1 MKGIPIPAD
10 PFGERGPGAHL
21 RQAREAANI
30 SADKISASLLLGS
43 KTIEALEADSFDRL
57 PAPTFVRG
65 YLRSY
70 ARLLGLPAG
79 PILEM
84 YDRHGFQPPSLALG
98 VAETPQAHTSD
109 TVVRL
114 VTYAVGVVLVLL
126 VGLWWHSQ
134 GGAGFDISGDLFD
147 WSSDPAL
154 DPSLPAVEAP
164 GTAPV
169 GSEPITTAPG
179 QPSESLQDYEPPA
192 PSPAEDAAS
201 GDIAADG
208 PVPADGEAGG
218 EPIAM
223 APGQSSE
230 SSQDDGPL
238 APSPAEGAASGD
250 IAADGPVP
258 ADGEAGGEPIAM
270 APGQSSESSQDDDPL
285 APSPT
290 EGAASDNI
298 AADGPVP
305 AEAVVPETMTGR
317 ETSTTPAPQSDV
329 ATGADPNA
337 EAGSAGAD
345 GENTPAPDGTDRADA
360 ASESGSVTLPAMT
373 PPAVPDTAQSGLV
386 LEFPHESWVEVYDRE
401 RTRLFFGLV
410 QPGRVLNINGAQPL
424 DVLLGFG
431 KDVRVTVDGE
441 AFDHTPYMKH
451 GVARFNIGAG
461 PTLDTETA
469 EFAEST
475 APAAADSP
483 AATSPPPSARP
494 MNQ

>member
-30 SADKISASLLLGS
+30 SADKIAASLLLDP
-43 KTIEALEADSFDRL
+43 KIIEALEADSFDRL

-65 YLRSY
+65 YLRGY

-84 YDRHGFQPPSLALG
+84 YDRHGFQPPPLALG

-114 VTYAVGVVLVLL
+114 VTYAVGAVLVLL

-154 DPSLPAVEAP
+154 DPSLPTVEAP
-164 GTAPV
+164 GTAPMD
-169 GSEPITTAPG
+169 GESITTAPG
-179 QPSESLQDYEPPA
+179 QLSESLQDYEPP
-192 PSPAEDAAS
+192 PAEDAAS
-201 GDIAADG
+201 GDIAAVG

-238 APSPAEGAASGD
+238 APSPTEGAASGD
-250 IAADGPVP
+250 IAAV
-258 ADGEAGGEPIAM
+258 
-270 APGQSSESSQDDDPL
+270 
-285 APSPT
+285 
-290 EGAASDNI
+290 
-298 AADGPVP
+298 GPVP
-305 AEAVVPETMTGR
+305 AEAVVPETMTDR

-345 GENTPAPDGTDRADA
+345 GEDAPAPDGTDRADA

-431 KDVRVTVDGE
+431 TDVRVTVDGE

-451 GVARFNIGAG
+451 GVARFTIGAD

-469 EFAEST
+469 ESAEST
-475 APAAADSP
+475 APVAADSP
-483 AATSPPPSARP
+483 ATTSPPPSARP

>member
-30 SADKISASLLLGS
+30 SADKIAASLLLDP
-43 KTIEALEADSFDRL
+43 KIIEALEADSFDRL

-65 YLRSY
+65 YLRGY

-84 YDRHGFQPPSLALG
+84 YDRHGFQPPPLDSG
-98 VAETPQAHTSD
+98 VAEMPQAHTSD

-114 VTYAVGVVLVLL
+114 VTYAVGAVLVLL

-134 GGAGFDISGDLFD
+134 GGEGFDISGDLFD

-154 DPSLPAVEAP
+154 DPSLAAAEAP

-169 GSEPITTAPG
+169 G
-179 QPSESLQDYEPPA
+179 
-192 PSPAEDAAS
+192 
-201 GDIAADG
+201 
-208 PVPADGEAGG
+208 G

-223 APGQSSE
+223 APTSRQSRE

-238 APSPAEGAASGD
+238 APSPTEGAASGD

-258 ADGEAGGEPIAM
+258 A
-270 APGQSSESSQDDDPL
+270 
-285 APSPT
+285 
-290 EGAASDNI
+290 
-298 AADGPVP
+298 
-305 AEAVVPETMTGR
+305 EAVLPETMTGR
-317 ETSTTPAPQSDV
+317 ETSTTPAPQSD
-329 ATGADPNA
+329 AAAGADPNA

-345 GENTPAPDGTDRADA
+345 GEESPAPDGTDRADA
-360 ASESGSVTLPAMT
+360 ASESGSVTLPAVT

-410 QPGRVLNINGAQPL
+410 QPGRVLNINGAQPF

-431 KDVRVTVDGE
+431 TDVRVTVDGE

-475 APAAADSP
+475 APAATDSP

>member
-30 SADKISASLLLGS
+30 SADKIAASLLLDP
-43 KTIEALEADSFDRL
+43 KIIEALEADSFDRL

-65 YLRSY
+65 YLRGY

-84 YDRHGFQPPSLALG
+84 YDRHGFQPPPLDSG

-114 VTYAVGVVLVLL
+114 VTYAVGAVLVLL

-134 GGAGFDISGDLFD
+134 GGEGFDISGDLFG

-154 DPSLPAVEAP
+154 DPSLAAAEAP

-169 GSEPITTAPG
+169 GGEPITTARG
-179 QPSESLQDYEPPA
+179 RPSESLQDYEPPA
-192 PSPAEDAAS
+192 PSPAEGAAS
-201 GDIAADG
+201 GDIAAVG

-238 APSPAEGAASGD
+238 APSPTEGAASGD
-250 IAADGPVP
+250 IAAV
-258 ADGEAGGEPIAM
+258 
-270 APGQSSESSQDDDPL
+270 
-285 APSPT
+285 
-290 EGAASDNI
+290 
-298 AADGPVP
+298 GPVP
-305 AEAVVPETMTGR
+305 AEAVVPETMTDR
-317 ETSTTPAPQSDV
+317 ETSTTPAPQSEV

-345 GENTPAPDGTDRADA
+345 GEDTPAPDGTDRADA
-360 ASESGSVTLPAMT
+360 ASESGSVTLPAVT

-410 QPGRVLNINGAQPL
+410 QPGRVLNINGAQPF

-431 KDVRVTVDGE
+431 TDVRVTVDGE

-469 EFAEST
+469 ESAEST
-475 APAAADSP
+475 APAATDSP

>member
-30 SADKISASLLLGS
+30 SADKIAASLLLDP
-43 KTIEALEADSFDRL
+43 KIIEALEADSFDRL

-65 YLRSY
+65 YLRGY

-84 YDRHGFQPPSLALG
+84 YDRHGFQPPPLDSG
-98 VAETPQAHTSD
+98 VAEMPQAHTSD

-114 VTYAVGVVLVLL
+114 VTYAVGAVLVLL

-134 GGAGFDISGDLFD
+134 GGEGFDISGDLFD

-154 DPSLPAVEAP
+154 DPSLAAAEAP

-169 GSEPITTAPG
+169 
-179 QPSESLQDYEPPA
+179 
-192 PSPAEDAAS
+192 
-201 GDIAADG
+201 
-208 PVPADGEAGG
+208 GG

-223 APGQSSE
+223 APGQSRE

-238 APSPAEGAASGD
+238 APSPTEGAASGD

-258 ADGEAGGEPIAM
+258 A
-270 APGQSSESSQDDDPL
+270 
-285 APSPT
+285 
-290 EGAASDNI
+290 
-298 AADGPVP
+298 
-305 AEAVVPETMTGR
+305 EAVLPETMTGR
-317 ETSTTPAPQSDV
+317 ETSTTPAPQSD
-329 ATGADPNA
+329 AAAGADPNA

-345 GENTPAPDGTDRADA
+345 GEESPAPDGTDRADA
-360 ASESGSVTLPAMT
+360 ASESGSVTLPAVT

-410 QPGRVLNINGAQPL
+410 QPGRVLNINGAQPF

-431 KDVRVTVDGE
+431 TDVRVTVDGE

-475 APAAADSP
+475 APAATDSP

>member
-30 SADKISASLLLGS
+30 SADKMAASLLLGP

-84 YDRHGFQPPSLALG
+84 YDRHGFQPPPLALG

-114 VTYAVGVVLVLL
+114 VTYAVGAVLVLL

-134 GGAGFDISGDLFD
+134 GGEGFDISGDLFD

-164 GTAPV
+164 GTTPV

-179 QPSESLQDYEPPA
+179 QSSESLQDYEPP
-192 PSPAEDAAS
+192 
-201 GDIAADG
+201 
-208 PVPADGEAGG
+208 
-218 EPIAM
+218 
-223 APGQSSE
+223 
-230 SSQDDGPL
+230 

-250 IAADGPVP
+250 IAADGPLPV
-258 ADGEAGGEPIAM
+258 DGEAGGEPIAM
-270 APGQSSESSQDDDPL
+270 APGQPSESSQDDGPL

-290 EGAASDNI
+290 EGAASGNI

-305 AEAVVPETMTGR
+305 AEAVVPQTMTGR

-329 ATGADPNA
+329 ATGADPDA
-337 EAGSAGAD
+337 EAGSAGTD
-345 GENTPAPDGTDRADA
+345 GEDTPAPDGTDRADA
-360 ASESGSVTLPAMT
+360 TSESGSVTLPAMT
-373 PPAVPDTAQSGLV
+373 PPALPDTAQSGLV

-451 GVARFNIGAG
+451 GVTRFKIGAG

-469 EFAEST
+469 EFTEST

>member
-30 SADKISASLLLGS
+30 SADKMAASLLLGP

-84 YDRHGFQPPSLALG
+84 YDRHGFQPPPLALG

-114 VTYAVGVVLVLL
+114 VTYAVGAVLVLL

-134 GGAGFDISGDLFD
+134 GGEGFDISGDLFD

-179 QPSESLQDYEPPA
+179 QSSESLQDYEPP
-192 PSPAEDAAS
+192 
-201 GDIAADG
+201 
-208 PVPADGEAGG
+208 
-218 EPIAM
+218 
-223 APGQSSE
+223 
-230 SSQDDGPL
+230 

-250 IAADGPVP
+250 IAADGPLPV
-258 ADGEAGGEPIAM
+258 DGEAGGEPIAM
-270 APGQSSESSQDDDPL
+270 APGQPSESSQDDGPL

-290 EGAASDNI
+290 EGAASGNI

-305 AEAVVPETMTGR
+305 AEAVVPQTMTGR

-329 ATGADPNA
+329 ATGADPDA
-337 EAGSAGAD
+337 EAGSAGTD
-345 GENTPAPDGTDRADA
+345 GEDTPAPDGTDRADA
-360 ASESGSVTLPAMT
+360 TSESGSVTLPAMT
-373 PPAVPDTAQSGLV
+373 PPALPDTAQSGLV

-451 GVARFNIGAG
+451 GVTRFKIGAG

-469 EFAEST
+469 EFTEST

>member
-30 SADKISASLLLGS
+30 RADKIAASLLLDP
-43 KTIEALEADSFDRL
+43 KIIEALEADSFDRL

-65 YLRSY
+65 YLRGY

-79 PILEM
+79 PIIEM
-84 YDRHGFQPPSLALG
+84 YDRHGFQPPPLASG

-114 VTYAVGVVLVLL
+114 VTYAVGAVLVLL

-134 GGAGFDISGDLFD
+134 GGEGFDISGDLFD

-169 GSEPITTAPG
+169 DGEPITTAPG
-179 QPSESLQDYEPPA
+179 QLSESLQDYEPPA

-208 PVPADGEAGG
+208 PVPADGEAG
-218 EPIAM
+218 A
-223 APGQSSE
+223 
-230 SSQDDGPL
+230 
-238 APSPAEGAASGD
+238 
-250 IAADGPVP
+250 
-258 ADGEAGGEPIAM
+258 EPIAM

-290 EGAASDNI
+290 EGAASGDI

-317 ETSTTPAPQSDV
+317 ETSTTPAPQFDV

-345 GENTPAPDGTDRADA
+345 GEDTPAPDGTDRADA

-373 PPAVPDTAQSGLV
+373 PPAVADTAQSGLV

-410 QPGRVLNINGAQPL
+410 QPGRVLNINGAQPF

-431 KDVRVTVDGE
+431 TDVRVTVDGE

-469 EFAEST
+469 EFAETT

>member
-30 SADKISASLLLGS
+30 SADKIAASLLLDP
-43 KTIEALEADSFDRL
+43 KIIEALEADSFDRL
-57 PAPTFVRG
+57 PVPTFVRG
-65 YLRSY
+65 YLRGY

-84 YDRHGFQPPSLALG
+84 YDRHGFQPPPLDSG

-114 VTYAVGVVLVLL
+114 VTYAVGAVLVLL

-134 GGAGFDISGDLFD
+134 GGEGFDISGDLFD
-147 WSSDPAL
+147 WSSEPAL
-154 DPSLPAVEAP
+154 DPSLAAAEAP

-169 GSEPITTAPG
+169 GGEPITTARG
-179 QPSESLQDYEPPA
+179 RPSEPLQDYEPP
-192 PSPAEDAAS
+192 
-201 GDIAADG
+201 
-208 PVPADGEAGG
+208 
-218 EPIAM
+218 
-223 APGQSSE
+223 
-230 SSQDDGPL
+230 

-250 IAADGPVP
+250 IAAVGP
-258 ADGEAGGEPIAM
+258 A
-270 APGQSSESSQDDDPL
+270 
-285 APSPT
+285 
-290 EGAASDNI
+290 
-298 AADGPVP
+298 P

-317 ETSTTPAPQSDV
+317 ETSTTPAPQSEV

-337 EAGSAGAD
+337 EAGSTGAD
-345 GENTPAPDGTDRADA
+345 GEDTAAPDGTDRADA
-360 ASESGSVTLPAMT
+360 ASESGSVTLPAVT

-410 QPGRVLNINGAQPL
+410 QPGRVLNINGAQPF

-431 KDVRVTVDGE
+431 TDVRVTVDGE

-475 APAAADSP
+475 APADADSP

-494 MNQ
+494 MN

>member
-30 SADKISASLLLGS
+30 SADKIAASLLLDP
-43 KTIEALEADSFDRL
+43 KIIEALEADSFDRL

-65 YLRSY
+65 YLRGY
-70 ARLLGLPAG
+70 ARQLGLPAG

-84 YDRHGFQPPSLALG
+84 YDRHGFQPPPLALG

-114 VTYAVGVVLVLL
+114 VTYAVGAVLVLL

-134 GGAGFDISGDLFD
+134 GGEGFDISGELFD
-147 WSSDPAL
+147 WSFGPAL

-169 GSEPITTAPG
+169 DGEPITTAPG
-179 QPSESLQDYEPPA
+179 QLSESLQDYEPPA

-250 IAADGPVP
+250 IAADGP
-258 ADGEAGGEPIAM
+258 
-270 APGQSSESSQDDDPL
+270 
-285 APSPT
+285 
-290 EGAASDNI
+290 
-298 AADGPVP
+298 PVP

-345 GENTPAPDGTDRADA
+345 GEDTPAPDGTDRADA
-360 ASESGSVTLPAMT
+360 TSESGGVTLPAMT
-373 PPAVPDTAQSGLV
+373 PPAVADTAQSGLV

-410 QPGRVLNINGAQPL
+410 QPGRVLNINGAQPF

-431 KDVRVTVDGE
+431 TDVRVTVDGE

-469 EFAEST
+469 EFAETT

-483 AATSPPPSARP
+483 AATSPPTSAQP

>member
-30 SADKISASLLLGS
+30 SADKIAASLLLDP
-43 KTIEALEADSFDRL
+43 KIIEALEADSFDRL

-65 YLRSY
+65 YLRGY

-84 YDRHGFQPPSLALG
+84 YDRHGFQPPPLALG

-114 VTYAVGVVLVLL
+114 VTYAVGAVLVLL

-134 GGAGFDISGDLFD
+134 GGEGFDISSDLFD

-169 GSEPITTAPG
+169 DGEPITTAPG
-179 QPSESLQDYEPPA
+179 QLSESLQDYEPPA

-208 PVPADGEAGG
+208 PVPA
-218 EPIAM
+218 
-223 APGQSSE
+223 
-230 SSQDDGPL
+230 
-238 APSPAEGAASGD
+238 
-250 IAADGPVP
+250 
-258 ADGEAGGEPIAM
+258 
-270 APGQSSESSQDDDPL
+270 
-285 APSPT
+285 
-290 EGAASDNI
+290 
-298 AADGPVP
+298 
-305 AEAVVPETMTGR
+305 EAVVPETTTGR

-337 EAGSAGAD
+337 EAGSAVAD
-345 GENTPAPDGTDRADA
+345 GEDTPAPDGTDRADA

-373 PPAVPDTAQSGLV
+373 PPAVADTAQSGLV

-451 GVARFNIGAG
+451 GVARFTIGAA

-475 APAAADSP
+475 APAAAADSP

>member
-30 SADKISASLLLGS
+30 SADKIAASLLLDP
-43 KTIEALEADSFDRL
+43 KIIEALEADSFDRL

-65 YLRSY
+65 YLRGY
-70 ARLLGLPAG
+70 ARQLGLPAG

-84 YDRHGFQPPSLALG
+84 YDRHGFQPPPLDSG

-114 VTYAVGVVLVLL
+114 VTYAVGAVLVLL

-134 GGAGFDISGDLFD
+134 GGEGFDISGDLFG

-154 DPSLPAVEAP
+154 DPSLAAVEAP

-169 GSEPITTAPG
+169 DGEPITTAPG
-179 QPSESLQDYEPPA
+179 QLSESLQDYEPPA

-208 PVPADGEAGG
+208 P
-218 EPIAM
+218 
-223 APGQSSE
+223 
-230 SSQDDGPL
+230 
-238 APSPAEGAASGD
+238 
-250 IAADGPVP
+250 
-258 ADGEAGGEPIAM
+258 
-270 APGQSSESSQDDDPL
+270 
-285 APSPT
+285 
-290 EGAASDNI
+290 
-298 AADGPVP
+298 PVP

-329 ATGADPNA
+329 ATEADPNA

-345 GENTPAPDGTDRADA
+345 GEDTPAPDGTDRADA
-360 ASESGSVTLPAMT
+360 ASESGGVTLPAMT

-410 QPGRVLNINGAQPL
+410 QPGRVLNINGAQPF

-431 KDVRVTVDGE
+431 TDVRVTVDGE

-469 EFAEST
+469 EFAETT

-483 AATSPPPSARP
+483 AATSPPTSAQP

>member
-21 RQAREAANI
+21 RQTREAANI
-30 SADKISASLLLGS
+30 SADKIAASLLLDP
-43 KTIEALEADSFDRL
+43 KIIEALEADSFDRL

-65 YLRSY
+65 YLRGY

-84 YDRHGFQPPSLALG
+84 YDRHGFQPPPLASG

-109 TVVRL
+109 TGVRL
-114 VTYAVGVVLVLL
+114 VTYAVGAVLVLL

-134 GGAGFDISGDLFD
+134 GGEGFDISGDLFD

-169 GSEPITTAPG
+169 DGEPITTALGP
-179 QPSESLQDYEPPA
+179 PIESLPDYEPPA

-208 PVPADGEAGG
+208 PVPA
-218 EPIAM
+218 
-223 APGQSSE
+223 
-230 SSQDDGPL
+230 
-238 APSPAEGAASGD
+238 
-250 IAADGPVP
+250 
-258 ADGEAGGEPIAM
+258 
-270 APGQSSESSQDDDPL
+270 
-285 APSPT
+285 
-290 EGAASDNI
+290 
-298 AADGPVP
+298 
-305 AEAVVPETMTGR
+305 EAVVPEAMTGR

-329 ATGADPNA
+329 ATGTDPNA

-345 GENTPAPDGTDRADA
+345 GEDTPAPDGTDRADA
-360 ASESGSVTLPAMT
+360 TSESGGVTLPAMT
-373 PPAVPDTAQSGLV
+373 PLAVPDTAQSGLV

-410 QPGRVLNINGAQPL
+410 QPGRVLNINGAQPF

-431 KDVRVTVDGE
+431 TDVRVTVDGE

-475 APAAADSP
+475 APAAADAP

>member
-30 SADKISASLLLGS
+30 SADKIAASLLLDP
-43 KTIEALEADSFDRL
+43 KIIEALEADSFDRL

-65 YLRSY
+65 YLRGY

-84 YDRHGFQPPSLALG
+84 YDRHGFQPPPLALG

-109 TVVRL
+109 IVVRL
-114 VTYAVGVVLVLL
+114 VTYAVGAVLVLL

-134 GGAGFDISGDLFD
+134 GGEGFDISGDLFD

-169 GSEPITTAPG
+169 DGEPITTAPG
-179 QPSESLQDYEPPA
+179 QLSESLQDYEPPA
-192 PSPAEDAAS
+192 PSPTEDAAS

-270 APGQSSESSQDDDPL
+270 APGQSSESLQDYEPP
-285 APSPT
+285 APSPA
-290 EGAASDNI
+290 EGAASGDI

-305 AEAVVPETMTGR
+305 ADGEAGGEPITTAPGQPSESLQDYEPPAPSPAEGVASGDIAADGPVLAEAVVPETMTGR

-345 GENTPAPDGTDRADA
+345 GEDTPAPDGTDRADA

-431 KDVRVTVDGE
+431 KGRPGGRSMGR
-441 AFDHTPYMKH
+441 H
-451 GVARFNIGAG
+451 
-461 PTLDTETA
+461 
-469 EFAEST
+469 ST
-475 APAAADSP
+475 
-483 AATSPPPSARP
+483 TRRT
-494 MNQ
+494 

>member
-30 SADKISASLLLGS
+30 SADKIAASLLLGP

-98 VAETPQAHTSD
+98 VAEMPQAHTSD

-114 VTYAVGVVLVLL
+114 VTYAVGAVLVLL

-134 GGAGFDISGDLFD
+134 GGEGFDISGNLFD

-164 GTAPV
+164 GTARV

-192 PSPAEDAAS
+192 PSPAEGAAF
-201 GDIAADG
+201 GDITADG
-208 PVPADGEAGG
+208 PVPVDGEAGG

-238 APSPAEGAASGD
+238 APSPTEGAASG
-250 IAADGPVP
+250 
-258 ADGEAGGEPIAM
+258 
-270 APGQSSESSQDDDPL
+270 
-285 APSPT
+285 
-290 EGAASDNI
+290 NI

-305 AEAVVPETMTGR
+305 AEAVVPQTMTGR
-317 ETSTTPAPQSDV
+317 ETSTTPAPQSDI

-337 EAGSAGAD
+337 EASSAGAD
-345 GENTPAPDGTDRADA
+345 GEDTPAPDGTDRADA
-360 ASESGSVTLPAMT
+360 TSESGSVTLPAMT
-373 PPAVPDTAQSGLV
+373 PPALPDTAQSRLV
-386 LEFPHESWVEVYDRE
+386 LEFPHESWVEVYDRD

-451 GVARFNIGAG
+451 GVTRFNIGAG

-469 EFAEST
+469 EFTEST
-475 APAAADSP
+475 ATAAADSP
-483 AATSPPPSARP
+483 AATSPPPRARP

>member
-1 MKGIPIPAD
+1 MNGIPIPAD

-30 SADKISASLLLGS
+30 SAGKIAASLLLDP
-43 KTIEALEADSFDRL
+43 KIIEALEADSFDRL

-65 YLRSY
+65 YLRGY

-84 YDRHGFQPPSLALG
+84 YDRHGFQPPPLDSG

-114 VTYAVGVVLVLL
+114 VTYAVGAVLVLL

-134 GGAGFDISGDLFD
+134 GGEGFDISGDLFD
-147 WSSDPAL
+147 WSSEPAL
-154 DPSLPAVEAP
+154 DPSLAAAEAP

-169 GSEPITTAPG
+169 GGEPITTARG
-179 QPSESLQDYEPPA
+179 RPSEPLQDYEPP
-192 PSPAEDAAS
+192 
-201 GDIAADG
+201 
-208 PVPADGEAGG
+208 
-218 EPIAM
+218 
-223 APGQSSE
+223 
-230 SSQDDGPL
+230 

-250 IAADGPVP
+250 IAADGP
-258 ADGEAGGEPIAM
+258 A
-270 APGQSSESSQDDDPL
+270 
-285 APSPT
+285 
-290 EGAASDNI
+290 
-298 AADGPVP
+298 P
-305 AEAVVPETMTGR
+305 AEAVVPETMTDR
-317 ETSTTPAPQSDV
+317 ETSTTPAPQSEV

-337 EAGSAGAD
+337 EAGSVGAD
-345 GENTPAPDGTDRADA
+345 GEDTPAPDGTDRADA
-360 ASESGSVTLPAMT
+360 ASESGSVTLPAVT

-410 QPGRVLNINGAQPL
+410 QPGRVLNINGAQPF

-431 KDVRVTVDGE
+431 TDVRVTVDGE

-469 EFAEST
+469 ESAEST
-475 APAAADSP
+475 APAATDSP

>member
-30 SADKISASLLLGS
+30 SADKIAASLLLDL
-43 KTIEALEADSFDRL
+43 KIIEALEADSFDRL

-65 YLRSY
+65 YLRGY

-84 YDRHGFQPPSLALG
+84 YDRHGFQPPPLDSG

-114 VTYAVGVVLVLL
+114 VTYAVGAVLVLL

-134 GGAGFDISGDLFD
+134 GGEGFDISGDLFD
-147 WSSDPAL
+147 WSSEPAL
-154 DPSLPAVEAP
+154 DPSLAAAEAP

-169 GSEPITTAPG
+169 GGEPITTARG
-179 QPSESLQDYEPPA
+179 RPSEPLQDYEPPA
-192 PSPAEDAAS
+192 PSPAEGEAS

-208 PVPADGEAGG
+208 PA
-218 EPIAM
+218 
-223 APGQSSE
+223 
-230 SSQDDGPL
+230 
-238 APSPAEGAASGD
+238 
-250 IAADGPVP
+250 
-258 ADGEAGGEPIAM
+258 
-270 APGQSSESSQDDDPL
+270 
-285 APSPT
+285 
-290 EGAASDNI
+290 
-298 AADGPVP
+298 P

-317 ETSTTPAPQSDV
+317 ETSTTPALQSEV

-345 GENTPAPDGTDRADA
+345 GEDTPAPDGTDRADA
-360 ASESGSVTLPAMT
+360 ANESGSVTLPAVT

-410 QPGRVLNINGAQPL
+410 QPGRVLNINGAQPF

-431 KDVRVTVDGE
+431 TDVRVTVDGE

-469 EFAEST
+469 ESAEST
-475 APAAADSP
+475 APAATDSP

>member
-30 SADKISASLLLGS
+30 SADKIAASLLLDP
-43 KTIEALEADSFDRL
+43 KIIEALEADSFDRL

-65 YLRSY
+65 YLRGY

-84 YDRHGFQPPSLALG
+84 YDRHGFQPPPLDSG

-114 VTYAVGVVLVLL
+114 VTYAVGAVLVLL

-154 DPSLPAVEAP
+154 DPSLPTVEAP
-164 GTAPV
+164 GTAPMD
-169 GSEPITTAPG
+169 GESITTAPG
-179 QPSESLQDYEPPA
+179 QLSESLQDYEPP
-192 PSPAEDAAS
+192 PAEDAAS
-201 GDIAADG
+201 GDIAAVG

-238 APSPAEGAASGD
+238 APSPTEGAASGD
-250 IAADGPVP
+250 IAAV
-258 ADGEAGGEPIAM
+258 
-270 APGQSSESSQDDDPL
+270 
-285 APSPT
+285 
-290 EGAASDNI
+290 
-298 AADGPVP
+298 GPVP
-305 AEAVVPETMTGR
+305 AEAVVPETMTDR

-345 GENTPAPDGTDRADA
+345 GEDAPAPDGTDRADA

-431 KDVRVTVDGE
+431 TDVRVTVDGE

-451 GVARFNIGAG
+451 GVARFTIGAD

-469 EFAEST
+469 ESAEST
-475 APAAADSP
+475 APVAADSP
-483 AATSPPPSARP
+483 ATTSLQSARP

>member
-30 SADKISASLLLGS
+30 SAEKMAASLLLGP

-65 YLRSY
+65 YLRGY
-70 ARLLGLPAG
+70 ARLLGLPAE

-84 YDRHGFQPPSLALG
+84 YDRHGFQPPPLALG

-114 VTYAVGVVLVLL
+114 VTYAVGAVLVLL

-169 GSEPITTAPG
+169 DGEPITTAPG

-258 ADGEAGGEPIAM
+258 A
-270 APGQSSESSQDDDPL
+270 
-285 APSPT
+285 
-290 EGAASDNI
+290 
-298 AADGPVP
+298 
-305 AEAVVPETMTGR
+305 EAVVPETMTGR

-337 EAGSAGAD
+337 EAGSASAD
-345 GENTPAPDGTDRADA
+345 GEDTPAPDGTDRADA

-475 APAAADSP
+475 ALAAADSP